1 MTSFFDMLTVR
12 VRITDNTEETD
23 LDQYFTNAWSHRQPV
38 VLVLDT
44 TQCSRITLNK
54 ALTIRRVLNKHRA
67 NARKFIDHSEILV
80 KSELTNN
87 ILKTALCIIRTER
100 PVKILIPRINIPRYF
115 FMNCPPVIQRT
126 KTKYKCPL
134 VPLKI
139 PPYSTCHRMT

>member
-1 MTSFFDMLTVR
+1 MSHGPWHRPMTSFFDMLTVR

-80 KSELTNN
+80 KSELTKN

-115 FMNCPPVIQRT
+115 H
-126 KTKYKCPL
+126 L
-134 VPLKI
+134 
-139 PPYSTCHRMT
+139 